1 LIAESVRPSVRA
13 GRRLPLREDR
23 AALLL
28 LLTGLSVRLLAA
40 QGSSLSGDEALHF
53 QLASAPDAAAVYRIS
68 LTNAHPPL
76 FLLLLHFWRL
86 ATVSEWGL
94 RLLPVA
100 FGAAFLWAAYRWT
113 ASLLGKGAGLGA
125 LALAA
130 FLPPLVSL
138 SAEVRAYALLLLL
151 AAAALWQLE
160 RAFESGSPGRVAL
173 SAALFALAILTH
185 YAALRVT
192 AAAFVYAAVRLLR
205 QRGPRRLAAAW
216 AAGQAGIGAL
226 FLFLYATH
234 LSRLRGNA
242 LEREARADW
251 LRTGYLHAGES
262 PLRFAGRQT
271 LSLFEFLCSS
281 RAAGFALLG
290 LTIAGIW
297 RLARS
302 RRAAAA
308 LLLGSPFVFAAAG
321 GLLGLYPFAGTRHS
335 IDVALFAAAA
345 AGAAVAPLLERSPWA
360 ALALAAA
367 LLPAGLA
374 AARQPAR
381 DRPLEPMRRAI
392 RELRSAAPAGAA
404 FFVDSRTAA
413 LLGFSLG
420 QREHDATAERPD
432 RFRERRAGGYRI
444 LSSPIWRFDGE
455 AFSAELRRGL
465 AARALPRGEPVWL
478 FQADWGYSA
487 AAEVS
492 RAAPGASFPSFR
504 RFDRIALTEALIP

>member
-1 LIAESVRPSVRA
+1 MTAESDRSSERA
-13 GRRLPLREDR
+13 GRWLRQRADG

-28 LLTGLSVRLLAA
+28 AGAGLAVRLLAA
-40 QGSSLSGDEALHF
+40 RGSSLSGDEALHF

-86 ATVSEWGL
+86 AAVSEWGL

-100 FGAAFLWAAYRWT
+100 FGGAFLWAAYRW
-113 ASLLGKGAGLGA
+113 AGSLLGRAAGLGA
-125 LALAA
+125 LAIAA

-160 RAFESGSPGRVAL
+160 RAFESGSPGRMAL
-173 SAALFALAILTH
+173 SAALLALAILAH
-185 YAALRVT
+185 YAALRVA
-192 AAAFVYAAVRLLR
+192 AAAFVYAAIRLRR
-205 QRGPRRLAAAW
+205 QRGPSRLAAAW
-216 AAGQAGIGAL
+216 AACQAGIGAL
-226 FLFLYATH
+226 FLLLYATH

-251 LRTGYLHAGES
+251 LRTGYLQAGES

-281 RAAGFALLG
+281 RAAGLALLL
-290 LTIAGIW
+290 LTLAGIW
-297 RLARS
+297 RLAR
-302 RRAAAA
+302 RRHAAAA
-308 LLLGSPFVFAAAG
+308 LLLGSPFFFAAAG

-335 IDVALFAAAA
+335 IDLALFAAAA
-345 AGAAVAPLLERSPWA
+345 AGAALAPLLERSPWA
-360 ALALAAA
+360 ALLLAAA
-367 LLPAGLA
+367 LLPAGVA

-392 RELRSAAPAGAA
+392 HELRSAAPPGAA

-420 QREHDATAERPD
+420 RLEHDATDERPD
-432 RFRERRAGGYRI
+432 RFRERTAGGYRI
-444 LSSPIWRFDGE
+444 LSSPTWRFDGE
-455 AFSAELRRGL
+455 AFSAELRRAL
-465 AARALPRGEPVWL
+465 AARALSRGEPVWL
-478 FQADWGYSA
+478 FQADWGYNA
-487 AAEVS
+487 ATEIS
-492 RAAPGASFPSFR
+492 RISPGASFPYFR